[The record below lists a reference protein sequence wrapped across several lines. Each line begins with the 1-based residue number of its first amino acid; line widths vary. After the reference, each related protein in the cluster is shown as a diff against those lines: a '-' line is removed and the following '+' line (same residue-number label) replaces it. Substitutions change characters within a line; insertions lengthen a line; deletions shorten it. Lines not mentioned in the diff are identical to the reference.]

1 VRAVAAP
8 VRPDPQKWP
17 PVDAQ
22 REPDFTLNAEREPGF
37 TFGDGGGAEAA
48 MAPGEGRAT
57 RGEVAKKPEVPSGFI
72 ILVATSQLVG

>member
-1 VRAVAAP
+1 MAAP

-48 MAPGEGRAT
+48 VAPGEGRAT
-57 RGEVAKKPEVPSGFI
+57 RGAVLEETRVPRGFI
-72 ILVATSQLVG
+72 IFVATSQ